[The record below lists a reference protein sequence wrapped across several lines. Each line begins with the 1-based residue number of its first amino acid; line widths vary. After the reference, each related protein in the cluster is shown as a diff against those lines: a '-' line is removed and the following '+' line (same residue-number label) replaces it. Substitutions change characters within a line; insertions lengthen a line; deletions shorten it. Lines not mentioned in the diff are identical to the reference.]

1 MARAVTATELR
12 QQIYKLLD
20 EVLESGEPLEVVRK
34 GRRLRVIADEQADPL
49 TRIVPIPEL
58 ISGDPDE
65 LVAMDWS
72 GEWDAGAQVDP

>member
-34 GRRLRVIADEQADPL
+34 GRRLRVIADEAVDPL
-49 TRIVPIPEL
+49 GRITPIPGL
-58 ISGDPDE
+58 IVGDPERLAD
-65 LVAMDWS
+65 LDWS
-72 GEWDAGAQVDP
+72 DEWDPGSAIDP